1 VRTQAVD
8 VLAEG
13 LDAPYVTG
21 GVDYGRVR
29 RPIPLAKAL
38 DDALLAFE
46 MNGETLPAD
55 HGFPVRLL
63 VPGWIG
69 IASIKWLGR
78 LEVADTRIET
88 AWNTK
93 WYPGLS
99 LQPVKSAF
107 ELPWDATLP
116 AGERARLTG
125 RSCSGHAPIERVE
138 VSTDGGAR
146 WREAQLHGPNRPNGW
161 VRWSLP
167 WTPAPGRHEL
177 RARASDRSGLTQPDT
192 VPFNGGGYQF
202 WAVVR
207 HPVTAA

>member
-93 WYPGLS
+93 
-99 LQPVKSAF
+99 
-107 ELPWDATLP
+107 
-116 AGERARLTG
+116 
-125 RSCSGHAPIERVE
+125 
-138 VSTDGGAR
+138 
-146 WREAQLHGPNRPNGW
+146 
-161 VRWSLP
+161 
-167 WTPAPGRHEL
+167 
-177 RARASDRSGLTQPDT
+177 
-192 VPFNGGGYQF
+192 
-202 WAVVR
+202 
-207 HPVTAA
+207 